1 MLKGFE
7 DITRELSEDEREIAN
22 VIRKVIK
29 DRTGKENAIT
39 NEGLGVLIYSTTG
52 KYVFP
57 ARMRKIIASIR
68 RYYEPR
74 LVASKAGY
82 YIAKDSKELN
92 DWVISMRQR
101 VHEQLRAL
109 NAAEL
114 ELLKMQQSEAPRFTP
129 LPF

>member
-7 DITRELSEDEREIAN
+7 DITQELNDEERKVAN
-22 VIRKVIK
+22 VIRKIIK

-74 LVASKAGY
+74 LVASRAGY

-92 DWVISMRQR
+92 DWVISMKQR
-101 VHEQLRAL
+101 VSQQMLAIQAAE
-109 NAAEL
+109 AEL
-114 ELLKMQQSEAPRFTP
+114 EKMRAE
-129 LPF
+129 PF